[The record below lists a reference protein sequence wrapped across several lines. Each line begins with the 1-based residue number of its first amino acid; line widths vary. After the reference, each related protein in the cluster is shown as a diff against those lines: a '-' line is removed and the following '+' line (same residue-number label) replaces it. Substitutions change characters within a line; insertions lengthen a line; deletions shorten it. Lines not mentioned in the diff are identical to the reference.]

1 MHLEFSTKYIINANK
16 AKKYFHSSEQK
27 LSHYHIYQMGS
38 IFFGWTLATLT
49 ASITIFLKAQNVQNI
64 FFPEWSNN
72 PQVTEYIISVSAPI
86 RTFEEAQYVKN
97 TEDLFLFLN
106 KDKNIFHIR
115 RGYGKFLSW

>member
-49 ASITIFLKAQNVQNI
+49 ASITIFLKLKVFKI
-64 FFPEWSNN
+64 FFFRNDRI
-72 PQVTEYIISVSAPI
+72 TL
-86 RTFEEAQYVKN
+86 R
-97 TEDLFLFLN
+97 
-106 KDKNIFHIR
+106 
-115 RGYGKFLSW
+115 